1 VLFIDDH
8 LLRDV
13 LAGDRELGA
22 LGAGGLAT
30 TGRWLFRLSASFA
43 DPTVSGKLS
52 APVAGLP
59 EALRARFRADLVAL
73 PAGITLLSV
82 RDLAWPMAVLQVHH
96 RAAGRP
102 LSAAMVEALVARTT
116 STPVSPSP
124 GQTSAHTYGRPHAPT
139 RSPFTRSD
147 IALVP
152 AIGGILAPSG

>member
-1 VLFIDDH
+1 MLVIDDH

-13 LAGDRELGA
+13 LAGDRDLGA

-30 TGRWLFRLSASFA
+30 TGLWLFRLSTSFA

-59 EALRARFRADLVAL
+59 EALQARFRADLVAL
-73 PAGITLLSV
+73 PAGITVLSL

-102 LSAAMVEALVARTT
+102 LSAAMVEALAAAHHLHAGIAVSRGDVGPHLRAAARADKI
-116 STPVSPSP
+116 PF
-124 GQTSAHTYGRPHAPT
+124 HT
-139 RSPFTRSD
+139 
-147 IALVP
+147 I
-152 AIGGILAPSG
+152 

>member
-1 VLFIDDH
+1 VLVIDDH

-13 LAGDRELGA
+13 LAGDRDLGA

-30 TGRWLFRLSASFA
+30 TGLWLFRLSASFA

-59 EALRARFRADLVAL
+59 EDLRARFRADLVAL
-73 PAGITLLSV
+73 PADITVLSL

-102 LSAAMVEALVARTT
+102 LSAAMVEALAAAHHLHAGIAVSRADVGAHLRAAARADKI
-116 STPVSPSP
+116 PF
-124 GQTSAHTYGRPHAPT
+124 HT
-139 RSPFTRSD
+139 
-147 IALVP
+147 I
-152 AIGGILAPSG
+152 